1 MLLWFQE
8 WRLLF
13 IPWIVAN
20 GIEVLY
26 DISMDA
32 YLLQLGTVSERGK
45 RDLRF
50 LGPENFQIRLNGF
63 CGGSGL
69 FYGLNCICTGE
80 RPPTGLK
87 GYAQTMSATDRE
99 TR

>member
-1 MLLWFQE
+1 MDMLLWFQE

-32 YLLQLGTVSERGK
+32 YLLQLGTVSEQPSK
-45 RDLRF
+45 
-50 LGPENFQIRLNGF
+50 
-63 CGGSGL
+63 
-69 FYGLNCICTGE
+69 T
-80 RPPTGLK
+80 
-87 GYAQTMSATDRE
+87 
-99 TR
+99 

>member
-1 MLLWFQE
+1 MDILLLFQE

-32 YLLQLGTVSERGK
+32 YLLQLGTVSEQPSK
-45 RDLRF
+45 
-50 LGPENFQIRLNGF
+50 
-63 CGGSGL
+63 
-69 FYGLNCICTGE
+69 T
-80 RPPTGLK
+80 
-87 GYAQTMSATDRE
+87 
-99 TR
+99 

>member
-1 MLLWFQE
+1 MDMLLCFKE

-32 YLLQLGTVSERGK
+32 YLLQLGTVRERAT
-45 RDLRF
+45 
-50 LGPENFQIRLNGF
+50 EQNVT
-63 CGGSGL
+63 CAS
-69 FYGLNCICTGE
+69 
-80 RPPTGLK
+80 
-87 GYAQTMSATDRE
+87 SARKTSKFV
-99 TR
+99 

>member
-1 MLLWFQE
+1 MEILLCFKE

-32 YLLQLGTVSERGK
+32 YLLQLGTVSEQPSK
-45 RDLRF
+45 
-50 LGPENFQIRLNGF
+50 
-63 CGGSGL
+63 
-69 FYGLNCICTGE
+69 T
-80 RPPTGLK
+80 
-87 GYAQTMSATDRE
+87 
-99 TR
+99 